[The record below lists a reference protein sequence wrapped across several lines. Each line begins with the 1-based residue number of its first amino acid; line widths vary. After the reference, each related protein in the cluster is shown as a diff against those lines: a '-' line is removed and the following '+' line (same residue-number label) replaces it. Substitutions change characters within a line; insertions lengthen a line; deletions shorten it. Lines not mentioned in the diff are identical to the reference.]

1 MAWRGTKLQSFP
13 KSFKMEL
20 SADCILGKR
29 RAFFMSDAKSNMR
42 GNIDFVLDEHKSN
55 FTRISNKFLQDIR
68 LSNGARGLLA
78 QLLSLPGDWC
88 LYKTSLKDYNASK
101 RTAIDSCLKELQDLG
116 YLNIRKNDDG
126 TFNYKVVELPEG
138 VFTIFDML
146 NAQKKQCTVEN
157 QQSIVDSENEHCSKP
172 SLNDVENQQ
181 VLTKYTNNKILTT
194 TKSVV
199 SENSSN
205 EELKKYIEES
215 YELTFTDDFYEKIL
229 QVCNERGL
237 DVKDYFDWL
246 YQEKKDSA
254 KKLDSYLYKSACNV
268 NLINEY
274 IRVRKQKEKILAY
287 KDPEVICPSCGHKF
301 QSIDF
306 ITRKCICGLSLDE
319 IQAMKGGNNE

>member
-1 MAWRGTKLQSFP
+1 
-13 KSFKMEL
+13 
-20 SADCILGKR
+20 
-29 RAFFMSDAKSNMR
+29 MSGAKSNMR

-101 RTAIDSCLKELQDLG
+101 RTAIDSCLKELQELG
-116 YLNIRKNDDG
+116 YLNIKKNDDG
-126 TFNYKVVELPEG
+126 TFNYRVIELPEG

-157 QQSIVDSENEHCSKP
+157 QHSVVDSDTEQCSKS

-181 VLTKYTNNKILTT
+181 VLTKDTNNKILST

-199 SENSSN
+199 SKNSSN
-205 EELKKYIEES
+205 EELKKYIEDS
-215 YELTFTDDFYEKIL
+215 YDLAFTDDFYENLL
-229 QVCNERGL
+229 QICNERGL

-246 YQEKKDSA
+246 YQDKKDSA

-274 IRVRKQKEKILAY
+274 IRVSKQKKKILSY
-287 KDPEVICPSCGHKF
+287 EDPEVICPSCSHKF

-306 ITRKCICGLSLDE
+306 ITRKCVCGLSLDE
-319 IQAMKGGNNE
+319 IQAMEGDSND

>member
-1 MAWRGTKLQSFP
+1 MHFRKAPG
-13 KSFKMEL
+13 
-20 SADCILGKR
+20 
-29 RAFFMSDAKSNMR
+29 FFISGAKSNMR

-101 RTAIDSCLKELQDLG
+101 RTAIDSCLKELQELG
-116 YLNIRKNDDG
+116 YLNIKKNDDG

-157 QQSIVDSENEHCSKP
+157 QQSVVDSNTEQCSKP

-181 VLTKYTNNKILTT
+181 VLTKDTNNKILTT

-199 SENSSN
+199 SKNSST
-205 EELKKYIEES
+205 EELKKYIEDS
-215 YELTFTDDFYEKIL
+215 YDLAFTDDFYEKLL
-229 QVCNERGL
+229 QICNERGL

-246 YQEKKDSA
+246 YQDKKDTA

-274 IRVRKQKEKILAY
+274 IRLCKQKEKILAY

-319 IQAMKGGNNE
+319 IQAMEGGNNE

>member
-1 MAWRGTKLQSFP
+1 
-13 KSFKMEL
+13 
-20 SADCILGKR
+20 
-29 RAFFMSDAKSNMR
+29 MSDAKSNMR

-101 RTAIDSCLKELQDLG
+101 RTAIDSCLKELQELG
-116 YLNIRKNDDG
+116 YLNIKKNDDG

-157 QQSIVDSENEHCSKP
+157 QQSVVDSNTEQCSKP

-181 VLTKYTNNKILTT
+181 VLTKDTNNKILTT

-199 SENSSN
+199 SKNSST
-205 EELKKYIEES
+205 EELKKYIEDS
-215 YELTFTDDFYEKIL
+215 YDLAFTDDFYEKLL
-229 QVCNERGL
+229 QICNERGL

-246 YQEKKDSA
+246 YQDKKDTA

-274 IRVRKQKEKILAY
+274 IRLCKQKEKILAY

-319 IQAMKGGNNE
+319 IQAMEGGNNE

>member
-1 MAWRGTKLQSFP
+1 
-13 KSFKMEL
+13 
-20 SADCILGKR
+20 
-29 RAFFMSDAKSNMR
+29 MR

-101 RTAIDSCLKELQDLG
+101 RTAIDSCLKELQELG
-116 YLNIRKNDDG
+116 YLNIKKNDDG

-157 QQSIVDSENEHCSKP
+157 QQSVVDSDTEHCSK
-172 SLNDVENQQ
+172 STLNDVENQQ
-181 VLTKYTNNKILTT
+181 VLTKDTNKKVLTT

-205 EELKKYIEES
+205 EELKKFIEQS
-215 YELTFTDDFYEKIL
+215 YELAFTDDFYERLL
-229 QVCNERGL
+229 QICNERGL

-246 YQEKKDSA
+246 YQDKKDTA

-274 IRVRKQKEKILAY
+274 IRLSKQKEKILAY

-306 ITRKCICGLSLDE
+306 ITRQCICGLSLDE
-319 IQAMKGGNNE
+319 IQAMEGGSNE

>member
-13 KSFKMEL
+13 TSFP
-20 SADCILGKR
+20 SG
-29 RAFFMSDAKSNMR
+29 AFGGLHFRKAPGFFVSGAKSNMK

-78 QLLSLPGDWC
+78 QLLSLPGGWC

-101 RTAIDSCLKELQDLG
+101 RTAIDSCLKELQELG
-116 YLNIRKNDDG
+116 YLNIRKNNDG

-157 QQSIVDSENEHCSKP
+157 QQSSVDSLIEHCSKP
-172 SLNDVENQQ
+172 AVNNVENQH
-181 VLTKYTNNKILTT
+181 VLTKDTNNKVLTT
-194 TKSVV
+194 TKPVA

-205 EELKKYIEES
+205 EELKKYIEQS
-215 YELTFTDDFYEKIL
+215 YELSFTDDIYERLL
-229 QVCNERGL
+229 QICTERGL

-246 YQEKKDSA
+246 YQDKKDTA

-306 ITRKCICGLSLDE
+306 ITRKCICGLPLDE
-319 IQAMKGGNNE
+319 IQTAEGGCNA

>member
-1 MAWRGTKLQSFP
+1 
-13 KSFKMEL
+13 
-20 SADCILGKR
+20 
-29 RAFFMSDAKSNMR
+29 MR

-78 QLLSLPGDWC
+78 QHLSLPGDWC

-101 RTAIDSCLKELQDLG
+101 RTAIDSCLKELQELG
-116 YLNIRKNDDG
+116 YLNIKKNDDG

-157 QQSIVDSENEHCSKP
+157 QQSVVDSNTEQCSKP

-181 VLTKYTNNKILTT
+181 VLTKDTNNKILTT

-199 SENSSN
+199 SKNSST
-205 EELKKYIEES
+205 EELKKYIEDS
-215 YELTFTDDFYEKIL
+215 YDLAFTDDFYEKLL
-229 QVCNERGL
+229 QICNERGL

-246 YQEKKDSA
+246 YQDKKDTA

-274 IRVRKQKEKILAY
+274 IRLCKQKEKILAY

-319 IQAMKGGNNE
+319 IQAMEGGNNE

>member
-1 MAWRGTKLQSFP
+1 
-13 KSFKMEL
+13 
-20 SADCILGKR
+20 
-29 RAFFMSDAKSNMR
+29 MSGAKSNMR

-101 RTAIDSCLKELQDLG
+101 RTAIDSCLKELQELG
-116 YLNIRKNDDG
+116 YLNIKKNDDG

-146 NAQKKQCTVEN
+146 NAQKKQCTVKN
-157 QQSIVDSENEHCSKP
+157 QQSVVDSDTEHCSK
-172 SLNDVENQQ
+172 STLNYAENQQ
-181 VLTKYTNNKILTT
+181 VLTKDTNNKVLTT

-199 SENSSN
+199 SKNSST
-205 EELKKYIEES
+205 EELKKYIEDS
-215 YELTFTDDFYEKIL
+215 YDLAFTDDFYEKLL
-229 QVCNERGL
+229 QICNERGL

-246 YQEKKDSA
+246 YQDKKDTA

-274 IRVRKQKEKILAY
+274 IRVSKQKKRILAY
-287 KDPEVICPSCGHKF
+287 EDPEVICPSCSHKF

-306 ITRKCICGLSLDE
+306 ITRKCVCGLSLDE
-319 IQAMKGGNNE
+319 IQAMEGGSNE

>member
-1 MAWRGTKLQSFP
+1 MNIYIAVVSMSITVWLIALAKLKLIKLINDP
-13 KSFKMEL
+13 
-20 SADCILGKR
+20 I
-29 RAFFMSDAKSNMR
+29 
-42 GNIDFVLDEHKSN
+42 IDFVLDEHKSN

-101 RTAIDSCLKELQDLG
+101 RTAIDSCLKELQELG
-116 YLNIRKNDDG
+116 YLNIKKNDDG

-157 QQSIVDSENEHCSKP
+157 QQSVVDSNTEQCSKP

-181 VLTKYTNNKILTT
+181 VLTKDTNNKILTT

-199 SENSSN
+199 SKNSST
-205 EELKKYIEES
+205 EELKKYIEDS
-215 YELTFTDDFYEKIL
+215 YDLAFTDDFYEKLL
-229 QVCNERGL
+229 QICNERGL
-237 DVKDYFDWL
+237 NVKDYFDWL
-246 YQEKKDSA
+246 YQDKKDTA

-274 IRVRKQKEKILAY
+274 IRLCKQKEKILAY

-319 IQAMKGGNNE
+319 IQAMEGGNNE

>member
-13 KSFKMEL
+13 NSFP
-20 SADCILGKR
+20 IG
-29 RAFFMSDAKSNMR
+29 AFGGLHFRKAPGFFISGAKFNMR

-215 YELTFTDDFYEKIL
+215 YELAFTDDFYEKIL
-229 QVCNERGL
+229 QICNERGL

>member
-1 MAWRGTKLQSFP
+1 
-13 KSFKMEL
+13 
-20 SADCILGKR
+20 
-29 RAFFMSDAKSNMR
+29 MSDAKSNMR

>member
-1 MAWRGTKLQSFP
+1 
-13 KSFKMEL
+13 
-20 SADCILGKR
+20 
-29 RAFFMSDAKSNMR
+29 MSGAKSNMR

-101 RTAIDSCLKELQDLG
+101 RTAIDSGLKELQELG
-116 YLNIRKNDDG
+116 YLNIKKNDDG
-126 TFNYKVVELPEG
+126 TFNYKVIELPEG

-157 QQSIVDSENEHCSKP
+157 QQSVVDSDTAQCSKP
-172 SLNDVENQQ
+172 SLNNVENQQ
-181 VLTKYTNNKILTT
+181 VLTKDTNNKILTT

-199 SENSSN
+199 SKNSSN
-205 EELKKYIEES
+205 EELKKYIEDS
-215 YELTFTDDFYEKIL
+215 YDLAFTDDFYENLL
-229 QVCNERGL
+229 QICNERGL

-246 YQEKKDSA
+246 YQDKKDSA

-274 IRVRKQKEKILAY
+274 IRVSKQKKKILDY
-287 KDPEVICPSCGHKF
+287 EDPEVICPSCSHKF

-306 ITRKCICGLSLDE
+306 ITRKCVCGLSLDE
-319 IQAMKGGNNE
+319 IQAMEGGSNE

>member
-1 MAWRGTKLQSFP
+1 MAWRGTNLQSFP
-13 KSFKMEL
+13 NSFPNE
-20 SADCILGKR
+20 
-29 RAFFMSDAKSNMR
+29 AFGGLHFRKAPGFFISGAKFNMR

-101 RTAIDSCLKELQDLG
+101 RTAIDSCLKELQELG

-126 TFNYKVVELPEG
+126 TFNYRVVELPEG
-138 VFTIFDML
+138 V
-146 NAQKKQCTVEN
+146 VEN
-157 QQSIVDSENEHCSKP
+157 QQSIVDSENEHCSKQ

-181 VLTKYTNNKILTT
+181 VLTKDTNNKILTT

-215 YELTFTDDFYEKIL
+215 YELAFTDDFYEKIL
-229 QVCNERGL
+229 QICNERGL

-274 IRVRKQKEKILAY
+274 IRVRKQKEKILSY
-287 KDPEVICPSCGHKF
+287 EDPEQICPSCGHKF
-301 QSIDF
+301 KSIDF
-306 ITRKCICGLSLDE
+306 ITRQCICGLSLDE
-319 IQAMKGGNNE
+319 IQAMKGGSNE

>member
-1 MAWRGTKLQSFP
+1 MTWRGTKLQSFP
-13 KSFKMEL
+13 TSFP
-20 SADCILGKR
+20 SG
-29 RAFFMSDAKSNMR
+29 AFGGLHFRKAPGFFVSGAKSNMK

-116 YLNIRKNDDG
+116 YLNIKKNNDG

-157 QQSIVDSENEHCSKP
+157 QQSSVDSLIEHCSKP
-172 SLNDVENQQ
+172 AVNNVENQH
-181 VLTKYTNNKILTT
+181 VLTKDTNNKVLTT
-194 TKSVV
+194 TKPVV

-205 EELKKYIEES
+205 EELKKYIEQS
-215 YELTFTDDFYEKIL
+215 YELAFTDDFYERLL
-229 QVCNERGL
+229 QICTERGL

-246 YQEKKDSA
+246 YQDKKDTA

-274 IRVRKQKEKILAY
+274 SRLSKQKEKILAY

-319 IQAMKGGNNE
+319 IQAMEGGSNE

>member
-1 MAWRGTKLQSFP
+1 
-13 KSFKMEL
+13 
-20 SADCILGKR
+20 
-29 RAFFMSDAKSNMR
+29 MR

-101 RTAIDSCLKELQDLG
+101 RTAIDSCLKELQELG
-116 YLNIRKNDDG
+116 YLNIKKNDDG
-126 TFNYKVVELPEG
+126 TFNYKVIELPEG

-157 QQSIVDSENEHCSKP
+157 QQSVVDSDTAQCAKP

-181 VLTKYTNNKILTT
+181 VLTKDTNNKILTT

-199 SENSSN
+199 SKNFSN
-205 EELKKYIEES
+205 EELKKYIEDS
-215 YELTFTDDFYEKIL
+215 YDLVFTDDFYEKLL
-229 QVCNERGL
+229 QICNERGL
-237 DVKDYFDWL
+237 DVKEYFDWL
-246 YQEKKDSA
+246 YQDKKDSA

-274 IRVRKQKEKILAY
+274 IRVSKQKKKILSY
-287 KDPEVICPSCGHKF
+287 EDPEVICPSCSHKF

-306 ITRKCICGLSLDE
+306 ITRKCVCGLSLDE
-319 IQAMKGGNNE
+319 IQAMEGGSNE

>member
-1 MAWRGTKLQSFP
+1 
-13 KSFKMEL
+13 
-20 SADCILGKR
+20 
-29 RAFFMSDAKSNMR
+29 MR

-101 RTAIDSCLKELQDLG
+101 RTAIDSCLKELQELG
-116 YLNIRKNDDG
+116 YLNIKKNDDG

-157 QQSIVDSENEHCSKP
+157 QQSVVDSNTEQCSKP

-181 VLTKYTNNKILTT
+181 VLTKDTNNKILTT

-199 SENSSN
+199 SKNSST
-205 EELKKYIEES
+205 EELKKYIEDS
-215 YELTFTDDFYEKIL
+215 YDLAFTDDFYEKLL
-229 QVCNERGL
+229 QICNERGL

-246 YQEKKDSA
+246 YQDKKDTA

-274 IRVRKQKEKILAY
+274 IRLCKQKEKILAY

-319 IQAMKGGNNE
+319 IQAMEGGNNE

>member
-1 MAWRGTKLQSFP
+1 
-13 KSFKMEL
+13 
-20 SADCILGKR
+20 
-29 RAFFMSDAKSNMR
+29 MSDAKSNMR

-157 QQSIVDSENEHCSKP
+157 QQSVVDSENEHCSKP
-172 SLNDVENQQ
+172 SLNAVENQQ

-319 IQAMKGGNNE
+319 IQAMEGGSNE

>member
-1 MAWRGTKLQSFP
+1 
-13 KSFKMEL
+13 
-20 SADCILGKR
+20 
-29 RAFFMSDAKSNMR
+29 MR

-101 RTAIDSCLKELQDLG
+101 RTAIDSCLKELQELG
-116 YLNIRKNDDG
+116 YLNIKKNDDG

-157 QQSIVDSENEHCSKP
+157 QQSVVDSNTEQCSKP

-181 VLTKYTNNKILTT
+181 VLTKDTNNKILTT

-199 SENSSN
+199 SKNSST
-205 EELKKYIEES
+205 EELKNYIEDS
-215 YELTFTDDFYEKIL
+215 YDLAFTDDFYEKLL
-229 QVCNERGL
+229 QICNERGL

-246 YQEKKDSA
+246 YQDKKDTA

-274 IRVRKQKEKILAY
+274 IRLCKQKEKILAY

-319 IQAMKGGNNE
+319 IQAMEGGNNE

>member
-1 MAWRGTKLQSFP
+1 
-13 KSFKMEL
+13 
-20 SADCILGKR
+20 
-29 RAFFMSDAKSNMR
+29 MR

-101 RTAIDSCLKELQDLG
+101 RTAIDSCLKELQELG
-116 YLNIRKNDDG
+116 YLNIKKNDDG

-157 QQSIVDSENEHCSKP
+157 QQSVVDSNTEQCSKP

-181 VLTKYTNNKILTT
+181 VLTKDTNNKILTT

-199 SENSSN
+199 SKNSST
-205 EELKKYIEES
+205 EELKKYIEDS
-215 YELTFTDDFYEKIL
+215 YDLAFTDDFYEKLL
-229 QVCNERGL
+229 QICNERGL

-246 YQEKKDSA
+246 YQDKKDTA

-268 NLINEY
+268 ILINEY
-274 IRVRKQKEKILAY
+274 IRLCKQKEKILAY

-319 IQAMKGGNNE
+319 IQAMEGGNNE

>member
-1 MAWRGTKLQSFP
+1 
-13 KSFKMEL
+13 
-20 SADCILGKR
+20 
-29 RAFFMSDAKSNMR
+29 MR

-101 RTAIDSCLKELQDLG
+101 RTAIDSCLKELQELG
-116 YLNIRKNDDG
+116 YLNIKKNDDG

-157 QQSIVDSENEHCSKP
+157 QQSVVDSNTEQCSKP

-181 VLTKYTNNKILTT
+181 VLTKDTNNKILTT

-215 YELTFTDDFYEKIL
+215 YELAFTDDFYEKLL
-229 QVCNERGL
+229 QICNERGL

-274 IRVRKQKEKILAY
+274 IRVRKQKEKTLSY
-287 KDPEVICPSCGHKF
+287 EDPEIICPSCTHKF

-306 ITRKCICGLSLDE
+306 ITRKCVCGLSLDE
-319 IQAMKGGNNE
+319 IQAMEGGSNE

>member
-1 MAWRGTKLQSFP
+1 
-13 KSFKMEL
+13 
-20 SADCILGKR
+20 
-29 RAFFMSDAKSNMR
+29 MSGVENNMR

-101 RTAIDSCLKELQDLG
+101 RTAVESSLKELEELG
-116 YLNIRKNDDG
+116 YLNIIKNDDG
-126 TFNYKVVELPEG
+126 TYNYKVIELPEG
-138 VFTIFDML
+138 IFTIFDML

-157 QQSIVDSENEHCSKP
+157 QQSDVDSSTEHCSKP
-172 SLNDVENQQ
+172 TADTVENQH
-181 VLTKYTNNKILTT
+181 VLTTDTNNKLLTT

-199 SENSSN
+199 SNTSEN
-205 EELKKYIEES
+205 EELKEYIGTT
-215 YELTFTDDFYEKIL
+215 YGLIFTDDFYEKLVQTGVSKGIDL
-229 QVCNERGL
+229 
-237 DVKDYFDWL
+237 KDYFDWL
-246 YQEKKDSA
+246 YQNKKNTA
-254 KKLDSYLYKSACNV
+254 KKLDSYLYKSACNI

-274 IRVRKQKEKILAY
+274 IRIKKECEKKLTY

-306 ITRKCICGLSLDE
+306 ITRKCVCGLSLDE
-319 IQAMKGGNNE
+319 IQTKEGGSNE

>member
-1 MAWRGTKLQSFP
+1 MHKKQCIL
-13 KSFKMEL
+13 
-20 SADCILGKR
+20 ADC
-29 RAFFMSDAKSNMR
+29 FFRKAPGLFVSGAKFNMR

-101 RTAIDSCLKELQDLG
+101 RTAIDSCLKELQELG
-116 YLNIRKNDDG
+116 YLNIKKNDDG

-157 QQSIVDSENEHCSKP
+157 QQSVVDSDTEHCSK
-172 SLNDVENQQ
+172 STLNDVENQQ
-181 VLTKYTNNKILTT
+181 VLTKDTNKKVLTT

-205 EELKKYIEES
+205 EELKKFIEQS
-215 YELTFTDDFYEKIL
+215 YELAFTDDFYERLL
-229 QVCNERGL
+229 QICNERGL

-246 YQEKKDSA
+246 YQDKKDTA

-274 IRVRKQKEKILAY
+274 IRLSKQKEKILAY

-306 ITRKCICGLSLDE
+306 ITRQCICGLSLDE
-319 IQAMKGGNNE
+319 IQAMEGGSNE

>member
-13 KSFKMEL
+13 NSFP
-20 SADCILGKR
+20 IG
-29 RAFFMSDAKSNMR
+29 AFGGLHFRKAPGFFISGAKFNMR

-101 RTAIDSCLKELQDLG
+101 RTAIDSCLKELQELG
-116 YLNIRKNDDG
+116 YLNIKKNDDG

-157 QQSIVDSENEHCSKP
+157 QQSVVDSNTEQCSKP

-181 VLTKYTNNKILTT
+181 VLTKDTNNKILTT

-199 SENSSN
+199 SKNSST
-205 EELKKYIEES
+205 EELKKYIEDS
-215 YELTFTDDFYEKIL
+215 YDLAFTDDFYEKLL
-229 QVCNERGL
+229 QICNERGL

-246 YQEKKDSA
+246 YQDKKDTA

-274 IRVRKQKEKILAY
+274 IRLCKQKEKILAY

-306 ITRKCICGLSLDE
+306 ITRKCICGLSVDE
-319 IQAMKGGNNE
+319 IQAMEGGNNE

>member
-1 MAWRGTKLQSFP
+1 
-13 KSFKMEL
+13 
-20 SADCILGKR
+20 
-29 RAFFMSDAKSNMR
+29 MR

-101 RTAIDSCLKELQDLG
+101 RTAIDSCIKELQELG
-116 YLNIRKNDDG
+116 YLNIKKNDDG

-181 VLTKYTNNKILTT
+181 VLTKDTNNKILTT

-205 EELKKYIEES
+205 EELKKYIEQS
-215 YELTFTDDFYEKIL
+215 YELAFTDDFYERLL
-229 QVCNERGL
+229 QICNERGL

-246 YQEKKDSA
+246 YQDKKDTA

-274 IRVRKQKEKILAY
+274 IRVSKQKKKILSY
-287 KDPEVICPSCGHKF
+287 ENPEVICLSCSHKF

-319 IQAMKGGNNE
+319 IQAMEGGSNE

>member
-1 MAWRGTKLQSFP
+1 MAWRGTKLQSLP
-13 KSFKMEL
+13 DALKSSVFRRI
-20 SADCILGKR
+20 AFLGKR

-101 RTAIDSCLKELQDLG
+101 RTAIDSCLKELQELG
-116 YLNIRKNDDG
+116 YLNIRKNNDG

-237 DVKDYFDWL
+237 DV
-246 YQEKKDSA
+246 
-254 KKLDSYLYKSACNV
+254 
-268 NLINEY
+268 
-274 IRVRKQKEKILAY
+274 
-287 KDPEVICPSCGHKF
+287 
-301 QSIDF
+301 
-306 ITRKCICGLSLDE
+306 
-319 IQAMKGGNNE
+319 

>member
-1 MAWRGTKLQSFP
+1 
-13 KSFKMEL
+13 
-20 SADCILGKR
+20 
-29 RAFFMSDAKSNMR
+29 MSGAKSNMR

-101 RTAIDSCLKELQDLG
+101 RTAIDSCLKELQELG
-116 YLNIRKNDDG
+116 YLNIKKNDDG

-157 QQSIVDSENEHCSKP
+157 QQSVVDSNTEQCSKP

-181 VLTKYTNNKILTT
+181 VLTKDTNNKILTT

-199 SENSSN
+199 SKNSST
-205 EELKKYIEES
+205 EELKKYIEDS
-215 YELTFTDDFYEKIL
+215 YDLAFTDDFYERLL
-229 QVCNERGL
+229 QICNERGL

-246 YQEKKDSA
+246 YQDKKDTA

-274 IRVRKQKEKILAY
+274 IRLSKQKEKILAY

-319 IQAMKGGNNE
+319 IQAMEGGNNE

>member
-1 MAWRGTKLQSFP
+1 
-13 KSFKMEL
+13 
-20 SADCILGKR
+20 
-29 RAFFMSDAKSNMR
+29 MR

-101 RTAIDSCLKELQDLG
+101 RTAIDSCIKELQELG
-116 YLNIRKNDDG
+116 YLNIKKNDDG

-181 VLTKYTNNKILTT
+181 VLTKDTNNKILTT

-205 EELKKYIEES
+205 EELKKYIEQS
-215 YELTFTDDFYEKIL
+215 YELAFTDDFYERLL
-229 QVCNERGL
+229 QICNERGL

-246 YQEKKDSA
+246 YQDKKDTA

-274 IRVRKQKEKILAY
+274 IRVSKQKKKILSY
-287 KDPEVICPSCGHKF
+287 ENPEVICPSCSHKF

-319 IQAMKGGNNE
+319 IQAMEGGSNE

>member
-1 MAWRGTKLQSFP
+1 
-13 KSFKMEL
+13 
-20 SADCILGKR
+20 
-29 RAFFMSDAKSNMR
+29 MSGAQIYMR

-101 RTAIDSCLKELQDLG
+101 RTAIDSCLKELQELG
-116 YLNIRKNDDG
+116 YLNIKKNDDG

-138 VFTIFDML
+138 IFTIFDML

-157 QQSIVDSENEHCSKP
+157 QQSVVDSNTEQCSKP

-181 VLTKYTNNKILTT
+181 VLTKDTNNKILTT

-199 SENSSN
+199 SKNSST
-205 EELKKYIEES
+205 EELKKYIEDS
-215 YELTFTDDFYEKIL
+215 YDLAFTDDFYEKLL
-229 QVCNERGL
+229 QICNERGL

-246 YQEKKDSA
+246 YQEKKDTA

-274 IRVRKQKEKILAY
+274 IRLSKQKEKILAY

-306 ITRKCICGLSLDE
+306 ITRKCICGHSLDE
-319 IQAMKGGNNE
+319 IQAMEGGSNE

>member
-1 MAWRGTKLQSFP
+1 MHKKQCIP
-13 KSFKMEL
+13 
-20 SADCILGKR
+20 ADC
-29 RAFFMSDAKSNMR
+29 FFRKAPGLFVSGAKLNMR

-116 YLNIRKNDDG
+116 YLNIRKNNDG

-181 VLTKYTNNKILTT
+181 VLTKDTNNKILTT
-194 TKSVV
+194 TKSGV

-215 YELTFTDDFYEKIL
+215 YELAFTDDFYEKLL
-229 QVCNERGL
+229 QICNERGL

-274 IRVRKQKEKILAY
+274 IRVRKQKEKILSY
-287 KDPEVICPSCGHKF
+287 EDPEQICPSCGHKF
-301 QSIDF
+301 KSIDF

-319 IQAMKGGNNE
+319 IQAMEGGSNE

>member
-1 MAWRGTKLQSFP
+1 
-13 KSFKMEL
+13 
-20 SADCILGKR
+20 
-29 RAFFMSDAKSNMR
+29 MR

-101 RTAIDSCLKELQDLG
+101 RTAIDSCLKELQELG
-116 YLNIRKNDDG
+116 YLNIKKNDDG
-126 TFNYKVVELPEG
+126 TFNYKVIELPEG

-157 QQSIVDSENEHCSKP
+157 QQSVVDSDTAQCSKP
-172 SLNDVENQQ
+172 SLNNVENQQ
-181 VLTKYTNNKILTT
+181 VLTKDTNNKILTT

-199 SENSSN
+199 SKNSSN
-205 EELKKYIEES
+205 EELKKYIEDS
-215 YELTFTDDFYEKIL
+215 YDLAFTDDFYEKLL
-229 QVCNERGL
+229 QICTERGL

-246 YQEKKDSA
+246 YQDKKDSA
-254 KKLDSYLYKSACNV
+254 KKLDSYLYKSAYNV

-274 IRVRKQKEKILAY
+274 IRVSKQKKKILSY
-287 KDPEVICPSCGHKF
+287 EDPEVICPSCGHKF

-306 ITRKCICGLSLDE
+306 ITRKCICGLSLDD
-319 IQAMKGGNNE
+319 IQAMKGGRNE

>member
-1 MAWRGTKLQSFP
+1 MP
-13 KSFKMEL
+13 
-20 SADCILGKR
+20 
-29 RAFFMSDAKSNMR
+29 DAKSNMR

-101 RTAIDSCLKELQDLG
+101 RTAIDSCLKELQELG
-116 YLNIRKNDDG
+116 YLNIKKNDDG
-126 TFNYKVVELPEG
+126 TFNYRVIELPEG

-157 QQSIVDSENEHCSKP
+157 QQSVVDSDTEQCSKS
-172 SLNDVENQQ
+172 SLNIVENQQ
-181 VLTKYTNNKILTT
+181 VLTKDTNNKILTT

-199 SENSSN
+199 SKNLST
-205 EELKKYIEES
+205 EELKKFIEDS
-215 YELTFTDDFYEKIL
+215 YDLAFTDDFYEKLL
-229 QVCNERGL
+229 QICNERGL

-246 YQEKKDSA
+246 YQDKKDSA

-274 IRVRKQKEKILAY
+274 IRVSKQKEKILSY
-287 KDPEVICPSCGHKF
+287 EDPEVICPSCSHKF

-319 IQAMKGGNNE
+319 IQAMEGGCNE

>member
-1 MAWRGTKLQSFP
+1 MAWRGTKLQSLP
-13 KSFKMEL
+13 DALKSSVFRRI
-20 SADCILGKR
+20 AFLGKR

-274 IRVRKQKEKILAY
+274 IRVRKQKEKILSY
-287 KDPEVICPSCGHKF
+287 
-301 QSIDF
+301 
-306 ITRKCICGLSLDE
+306 
-319 IQAMKGGNNE
+319 

>member
-1 MAWRGTKLQSFP
+1 
-13 KSFKMEL
+13 
-20 SADCILGKR
+20 
-29 RAFFMSDAKSNMR
+29 MR

-101 RTAIDSCLKELQDLG
+101 RTAIDSCLKELQELG
-116 YLNIRKNDDG
+116 YLNIKKNDDG

-146 NAQKKQCTVEN
+146 NAQKKQCTVEK
-157 QQSIVDSENEHCSKP
+157 QQSVVDSEKEHCSKTT
-172 SLNDVENQQ
+172 LNDVENQQ
-181 VLTKYTNNKILTT
+181 VLTKDTNKKVLTT

-205 EELKKYIEES
+205 EELKKFIEQS
-215 YELTFTDDFYEKIL
+215 YELAFTDDFYERLL
-229 QVCNERGL
+229 QICTERGL

-246 YQEKKDSA
+246 YQEKKDTA

-274 IRVRKQKEKILAY
+274 IRLSKQKEKILAY

-306 ITRKCICGLSLDE
+306 ITRKCICGHSLDE
-319 IQAMKGGNNE
+319 IQAMEGGSNE

>member
-13 KSFKMEL
+13 NSFP
-20 SADCILGKR
+20 IG
-29 RAFFMSDAKSNMR
+29 AFGGLHFRKAPGFFISGAKFNMR

-101 RTAIDSCLKELQDLG
+101 RTAIDSCLKELQELG

-126 TFNYKVVELPEG
+126 TFNYRVVELPEG

-146 NAQKKQCTVEN
+146 NAQKKQSTVEN
-157 QQSIVDSENEHCSKP
+157 QQSIVDSENEHCSKQ

-181 VLTKYTNNKILTT
+181 VLTKDTNNKILTT

-215 YELTFTDDFYEKIL
+215 YELAFTDDFYEKIL
-229 QVCNERGL
+229 QICNERGL
-237 DVKDYFDWL
+237 
-246 YQEKKDSA
+246 E
-254 KKLDSYLYKSACNV
+254 
-268 NLINEY
+268 
-274 IRVRKQKEKILAY
+274 
-287 KDPEVICPSCGHKF
+287 
-301 QSIDF
+301 
-306 ITRKCICGLSLDE
+306 TLS
-319 IQAMKGGNNE
+319 

>member
-1 MAWRGTKLQSFP
+1 
-13 KSFKMEL
+13 MEL

>member
-13 KSFKMEL
+13 NSFP
-20 SADCILGKR
+20 IG
-29 RAFFMSDAKSNMR
+29 AFGGLHFRKAPGFFISGAKFNMR

-101 RTAIDSCLKELQDLG
+101 RTAIDSCLKELQELG

-126 TFNYKVVELPEG
+126 TFNYRVVELPEG

-157 QQSIVDSENEHCSKP
+157 QQSVVDSNTEQCSKP

-181 VLTKYTNNKILTT
+181 VLTKDTNNKILTT

-205 EELKKYIEES
+205 EELKKYIEDS
-215 YELTFTDDFYEKIL
+215 YDLAFTDDFYEKLL
-229 QVCNERGL
+229 QICNERGL

-246 YQEKKDSA
+246 YQDKKDTA

-274 IRVRKQKEKILAY
+274 IRLCKQKEKILAY

-319 IQAMKGGNNE
+319 IQAMEGGNNE